1 MTIHYRLLGPEDA
14 HFLENV
20 ADDVFDHAV
29 EPRLAME
36 FLTDQRHHIVVAID
50 NGVVIGMVTA
60 VHYVHPDKL
69 PQLFVNELGVAGSHR
84 RRGIARRLIN
94 EMLEHAGS
102 LGCTEAWVGTEN
114 ENVAARSLYESLS
127 NAEEQFV
134 LYTFAVPQPKPQVEA
149 DKVVIPE

>member
-1 MTIHYRLLGPEDA
+1 MTILYRLLGPEDA
-14 HFLENV
+14 QFLENV

-29 EPRLAME
+29 EHRLARE
-36 FLTDQRHHIVVAID
+36 FLSDPRHHIVVAID
-50 NGVVIGMVTA
+50 DGVVIGMVTA

-84 RRGIARRLIN
+84 RRGIARRLMN

-114 ENVAARSLYESLS
+114 ENVAARSLYASLS

-134 LYTFAVPQPKPQVEA
+134 LYTLSVPQPEPQVES
-149 DKVVIPE
+149 DKAVIPE

>member
-1 MTIHYRLLGPEDA
+1 MTVHYRLLGPEDA
-14 HFLENV
+14 HVLENV

-36 FLTDQRHHIVVAID
+36 FLSDPRHHIVVAID
-50 NGVVIGMVTA
+50 DGVVVGMVTA

-69 PQLFVNELGVAGSHR
+69 PELFLNELGVAGSHR
-84 RRGIARRLIN
+84 RRGIARRLMN

-102 LGCTEAWVGTEN
+102 LGCTEAWVGTETDN
-114 ENVAARSLYESLS
+114 IAARSLYETLS

-134 LYTFAVPQPKPQVEA
+134 LYTLAVPQPESQVESNKA
-149 DKVVIPE
+149 VIPK

>member
-1 MTIHYRLLGPEDA
+1 MTVHYRLLGPEDA
-14 HFLENV
+14 HVLENV

-36 FLTDQRHHIVVAID
+36 FLSDPRHHIVVAID
-50 NGVVIGMVTA
+50 DGVVVGMVTA

-69 PQLFVNELGVAGSHR
+69 PQLFLNELGVAGSHR
-84 RRGIARRLIN
+84 RRGIARRLMN

-102 LGCTEAWVGTEN
+102 LGCTEAWVGTETDN
-114 ENVAARSLYESLS
+114 IAARSLYETLS

-134 LYTFAVPQPKPQVEA
+134 LYTLAVPQPESQVESNKA
-149 DKVVIPE
+149 VIPK